1 MRDLLWSKQNTC
13 TCALFMYLC
22 VLKINMKQKRIQ
34 YICQK
39 ILNQATKSEIM
50 DFVNSKF
57 PRRDSFFSERTFQD
71 DIKSIKLGEFEY
83 LNSGLK
89 TLNKKGHYFAI
100 KYSRSTG
107 KYSFEDN
114 TPVPE
119 FNLLFDREKMTV
131 PFLKGL
137 LKPYESLPAV
147 GKILHELNDIFDLT
161 EEEIK
166 SSAAV
171 VVTKPEIHNSE
182 KVHKNIIQ
190 ILEHIKNENC
200 IQFMYTTVHNLND
213 KLSASFMCE
222 IIPLQIKLHENLFYL
237 IGQNI
242 KKDKRIVNYRI
253 DKIKSKIEAIEDEDT
268 GELTKF
274 KSIDVKNLNLEQYF
288 KNVIGVW
295 CYNESDKTETIQ
307 IKFRDWGASYILAQ
321 PLDNSQKIVKE
332 FHKVRIEG
340 KEVDE
345 IIVSIDTRLS
355 PKIDKDGKQKKII
368 ERSNELAFLLGR
380 FREYAEI
387 INE

>member
-1 MRDLLWSKQNTC
+1 
-13 TCALFMYLC
+13 
-22 VLKINMKQKRIQ
+22 MKQKRIQ

-39 ILNQATKSEIM
+39 IQNQATKLEIM

-57 PRRDSFFSERTFQD
+57 PKRDSLFSERTFQD
-71 DIKSIKLGEFEY
+71 DIKAIKLGEFEY
-83 LNSGLK
+83 LNAGLK
-89 TLNKKGHYFAI
+89 ILDKKGNYFII

-107 KYSFEDN
+107 KYSFKDN
-114 TPVPE
+114 TPIPE
-119 FNLLFDREKMTV
+119 FNLLFDGEKMTV
-131 PFLKGL
+131 PFLKGI

-147 GKILHELNDIFDLT
+147 GKILNELNDIFDLN
-161 EEEIK
+161 EDEIK

-182 KVHKNIIQ
+182 KVLKNIIQ
-190 ILEHIKNENC
+190 ILEHIKNENY
-200 IQFMYTTVHNLND
+200 IQFMYTAVHNLND

-222 IIPLQIKLHENLFYL
+222 IIPLQIKLYENLFYL

-253 DKIKSKIEAIEDEDT
+253 DKIISKIEAIEDEET
-268 GELTKF
+268 GELKKF
-274 KSIDVKNLNLEQYF
+274 NSIDVKKLNLEQYF

-295 CYNESDKTETIQ
+295 SYSEKDKTETIK
-307 IKFRDWGASYILAQ
+307 IKFRDWAASYILAQ
-321 PLDNSQKIVKE
+321 PLEKSQKIVKE
-332 FHKVRIEG
+332 FYKVKIKG

-345 IIVSIDTRLS
+345 IIISIDTRLS